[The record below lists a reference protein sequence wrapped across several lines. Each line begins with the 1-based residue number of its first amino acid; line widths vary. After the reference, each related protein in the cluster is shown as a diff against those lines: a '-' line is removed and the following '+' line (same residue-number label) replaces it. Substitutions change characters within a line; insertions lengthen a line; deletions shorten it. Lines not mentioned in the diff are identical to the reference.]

1 MENGVADG
9 EFAVEVHIEKFRG
22 ARENDKNELVGEK
35 VSHFADFLGE
45 DLLDVEILF
54 WMLEIRSWKFGI
66 NFGIL
71 KFSR

>member
-35 VSHFADFLGE
+35 VSHFADFWE
-45 DLLDVEILF
+45 KIC
-54 WMLEIRSWKFGI
+54 WMLKYCFGCWKFAPGSLELI
-66 NFGIL
+66 
-71 KFSR
+71 SVS